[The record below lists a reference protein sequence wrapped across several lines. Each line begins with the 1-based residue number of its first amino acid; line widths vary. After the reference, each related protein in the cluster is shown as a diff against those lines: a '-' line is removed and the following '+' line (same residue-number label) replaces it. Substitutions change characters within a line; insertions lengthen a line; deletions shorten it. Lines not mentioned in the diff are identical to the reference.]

1 MTAYRFRGMDNS
13 GNDVRGFLDA
23 ESNEEAQARL
33 RGQGIFV
40 TNLSAFAPEVT
51 PEWSAIS
58 LSSPSNIPSGQ
69 LLAQGVP
76 CTHEQG
82 GMKCDRSLNLLGVGN
97 QLHLI
102 LDRPGGGRPAL
113 ELPIQ
118 TINEVKRRGLLRK
131 SLVVTTNT
139 FVEHIF
145 RGSVSEIESLC
156 EWALFATEKATEG
169 DR

>member
-13 GNDVRGFLDA
+13 ANDVRGFLDA

-82 GMKCDRSLNLLGVGN
+82 GMKCDGSLNLLGVGN
-97 QLHLI
+97 QSNQTCHRCTPSKVNTNKVKTVI
-102 LDRPGGGRPAL
+102 SSIRPS
-113 ELPIQ
+113 
-118 TINEVKRRGLLRK
+118 N
-131 SLVVTTNT
+131 
-139 FVEHIF
+139 
-145 RGSVSEIESLC
+145 SEIKWLPRLPLESSFLPTGVQFSERE
-156 EWALFATEKATEG
+156 EWGTGAKSRLSP
-169 DR
+169 